1 MLCNERIMGD
11 LLDRFQMGRA
21 SYELKADE
29 SEVIRAK
36 FNTTSSPLYNSP
48 DPTPV
53 QLLTHAK
60 NAKEFCA
67 WKVPAV
73 QSSAQPAQAENLLS
87 AASAAHSQVLY
98 IQAQH
103 PSILE
108 HFDDFTSLL
117 HGKRLAVF
125 LDYDGTCF

>member
-73 QSSAQPAQAENLLS
+73 QSSAQPAQAEKLAQRCLS
-87 AASAAHSQVLY
+87 RSLTSSVHSGAASFHSGAL
-98 IQAQH
+98 
-103 PSILE
+103 
-108 HFDDFTSLL
+108 
-117 HGKRLAVF
+117 R
-125 LDYDGTCF
+125 